1 MDKETLYKW
10 ATDLFPMPRSLTGQG
25 VRDTLTYIK
34 NIIPELEI
42 KSIPSGTK
50 VFDWEIPKE
59 WVIREAYIK
68 NEHNELILDFK
79 ANNLHVLGYSEP
91 KNAWVDRVELENH
104 LHSLANLPDAIP
116 YRTSYYEKKWG
127 FCISHN
133 QRMKLKDRRYYVYI
147 DSEQI
152 DGGMNYGELIIEGE
166 TNQEILL
173 STYICH
179 PSMANDNVSG
189 IVVTMALIKEIL
201 LKPRKYTYRILF
213 LPETIGAI
221 AYLSKNLKYM
231 QAVTIAGFVIT
242 CCGNGE
248 TYSLMPSKAGNTLA
262 DKIARC
268 VLSCIKD
275 SKQYLFSDRGSDER
289 QYCSPLVNLP
299 VCSIMREKYAEYPE
313 YHTSLDNLD
322 FISAQGLYES
332 VDIYTACLSLLEM
345 NFKPIAT
352 YPCEAN
358 LGKRGLYQSSKNIYK
373 DILAYAD
380 GEHDL
385 LDLIEIVGYG
395 EIVVPAVKILL
406 AEGLLK

>member
-1 MDKETLYKW
+1 
-10 ATDLFPMPRSLTGQG
+10 
-25 VRDTLTYIK
+25 
-34 NIIPELEI
+34 
-42 KSIPSGTK
+42 
-50 VFDWEIPKE
+50 
-59 WVIREAYIK
+59 
-68 NEHNELILDFK
+68 
-79 ANNLHVLGYSEP
+79 
-91 KNAWVDRVELENH
+91 
-104 LHSLANLPDAIP
+104 
-116 YRTSYYEKKWG
+116 
-127 FCISHN
+127 
-133 QRMKLKDRRYYVYI
+133 
-147 DSEQI
+147 
-152 DGGMNYGELIIEGE
+152 
-166 TNQEILL
+166 
-173 STYICH
+173 
-179 PSMANDNVSG
+179 
-189 IVVTMALIKEIL
+189 
-201 LKPRKYTYRILF
+201 
-213 LPETIGAI
+213 
-221 AYLSKNLKYM
+221 M